1 VHKFFSIL
9 LLIHIANIFPS
20 QSKETLTKETSSR
33 LSKLHPALLDALH
46 IISRESGYSIIFT
59 KIEAG
64 KINPEVTSQLIDLG
78 FDENYLKK
86 TLNLSPAKNLEKLI
100 KSAQRKA
107 NGPKYR
113 G

>member
-1 VHKFFSIL
+1 MHRFFSIL
-9 LLIHIANIFPS
+9 LLIHIADILPS
-20 QSKETLTKETSSR
+20 QSKHTLSEETSSR

-46 IISRESGYSIIFT
+46 IISRELGYSTIFT
-59 KIEAG
+59 EIEAG
-64 KINPEVTSQLIDLG
+64 KINPEVRSQLIDLG

-107 NGPKYR
+107 YCPKY
-113 G
+113 GV